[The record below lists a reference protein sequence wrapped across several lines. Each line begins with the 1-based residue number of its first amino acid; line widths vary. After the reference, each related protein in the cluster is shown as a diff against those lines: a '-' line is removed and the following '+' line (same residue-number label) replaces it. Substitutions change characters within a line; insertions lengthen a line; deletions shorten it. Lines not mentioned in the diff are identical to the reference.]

1 MANNNLFQ
9 QETSVSFRERSQ
21 LKKQRPVVLWFTG
34 LSGSGKSTLASALNK
49 RLFENGNHV
58 YMLDGD
64 NIRLG
69 INSDLDFS
77 DSGRQENIRR
87 IAEIAKLFLDCGEIV
102 LTAFVSPFI
111 ADREHARTIIGAEN
125 FIEVFVDTPLEE
137 CEARDVKGLY
147 ARARLGEIKQFTGID
162 SPYEK
167 PISPEIRIETK
178 NKSIADSVDEIYT
191 KIKEKIKL

>member
-1 MANNNLFQ
+1 
-9 QETSVSFRERSQ
+9 
-21 LKKQRPVVLWFTG
+21 
-34 LSGSGKSTLASALNK
+34 
-49 RLFENGNHV
+49 
-58 YMLDGD
+58 MLDGD